1 MPGQIKLTV
10 SINAVGAVEI
20 DSAGKKGG
28 NMRGKALRRVRW
40 TKDNS
45 VDKFDL
51 KFERLEDV
59 DGALSLEADWPFIET
74 KPVPATAAVNE
85 DTGTVTGVERFSARL
100 ADAGV
105 YKYTVTAYKNA
116 SVCVLDPAII
126 IEK

>member
-1 MPGQIKLTV
+1 MPGQIKLTI
-10 SINAVGAVEI
+10 SINAGSAVEI

-40 TKDNS
+40 TKDAS
-45 VDKFDL
+45 VDRFDL
-51 KFERLEDV
+51 KFERLEDA
-59 DGALSLEADWPFIET
+59 DGALSLEADWPFIEAR
-74 KPVPATAAVNE
+74 VAGAGGAFNE

-116 SVCVLDPAII
+116 TVCVLDPAII
-126 IEK
+126 VDK